1 MREPSISAILLAAG
15 LSTRMGGP
23 NKMLLPFQETIVIQH
38 TYNQLSNCGV
48 KEVIVV
54 GGEGFDD
61 LKAVLRLRESDC
73 LVQNS
78 NYINGMTSSIKEGV
92 ANATGDAF
100 IICLGDMPQ
109 LNTECYSSMVEAYMA
124 TYSRNAKAIM
134 SPVVN
139 GVRGNPVIFSGAH
152 KKEIMENASRLNK
165 GAI

>member
-1 MREPSISAILLAAG
+1 MKI
-15 LSTRMGGP
+15 
-23 NKMLLPFQETIVIQH
+23 
-38 TYNQLSNCGV
+38 Y
-48 KEVIVV
+48 EVIVV

-152 KKEIMENASRLNK
+152 KKEIMENAQPNGCKSVIDKNARDLLLFESEDVAFLNDIDTPEDYQQLLHESEQRR
-165 GAI
+165 AN